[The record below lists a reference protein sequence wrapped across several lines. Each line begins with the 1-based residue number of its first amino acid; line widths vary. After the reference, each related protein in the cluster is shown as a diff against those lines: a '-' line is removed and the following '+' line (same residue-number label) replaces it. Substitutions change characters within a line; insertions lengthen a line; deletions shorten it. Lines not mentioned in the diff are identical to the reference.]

1 MSVYIIRPKATLLA
15 RSLKLASRKFTPE
28 SRQAQVAEV
37 VNFWQENPLHQE
49 IESWL
54 EDAQNTTSQ
63 VSKHP
68 DYSGIT
74 GASIVE
80 MPDDEAQRMRE
91 ELPNALILRDQP
103 IELIKPQRY
112 TGIVFPDLV
121 KYVFKAINN
130 LGKKDLDVP
139 QLLRKR
145 RYKDKLTADDLWHLD
160 AIALNIAR
168 QNGFTGTGKN
178 ITIAVLD
185 TGIDSTHPELQGK
198 VTESYSFNDRS
209 KQIQLTTSQD
219 TNGHGTHVA
228 GLICGKQ
235 VGVAPETKLINAV
248 LIPRGT
254 GNLSGLIL
262 WLDWLALRTDVNIAN
277 ISAGIPRYFDE
288 INDLIDTLLAV
299 GILPVCAIGNDGF
312 NNHLAPA
319 NCKNSLSVGAVNS
332 NNQVASFSGNATMS
346 VNKQL
351 YNVPYLVA
359 PGKGVYSSVRDGGY
373 EAWDGTS
380 MAAPIVS
387 GVAALILEKYSKQI
401 TVESLIDGLLTN
413 CQDLGHDRERQGKG
427 LIQVT
432 AAL

>member
-1 MSVYIIRPKATLLA
+1 MSVYIIRPKATSLA

-28 SRQAQVAEV
+28 SRPAQVAEV
-37 VNFWQENPLHQE
+37 VNFWREDPVHQE
-49 IESWL
+49 IEQWL
-54 EDAQNTTSQ
+54 EDAQNETSQ

-80 MPDDEAQRMRE
+80 MTEQEAERMHRE
-91 ELPNALILRDQP
+91 VPNALILPDQP
-103 IELIKPQRY
+103 IELIQPQQRNRD
-112 TGIVFPDLV
+112 T
-121 KYVFKAINN
+121 
-130 LGKKDLDVP
+130 KD
-139 QLLRKR
+139 QLT
-145 RYKDKLTADDLWHLD
+145 KDELWHLD

-209 KQIQLTTSQD
+209 KKIQLTPSQD
-219 TNGHGTHVA
+219 TAGHGTHVA

-235 VGVAPETKLINAV
+235 VGVAPETKLIDGV
-248 LIPRGT
+248 LIPKGVGR
-254 GNLSGLIL
+254 LSDLFS
-262 WLDWLALRTDVNIAN
+262 WLDWLGKRVDVSIVN
-277 ISAGIPRYFDE
+277 ISAGIPTYSDA
-288 INDLIDTLLAV
+288 LSVSIDTLLAV
-299 GILPVCAIGNDGF
+299 GVLPVCAIGNDGF
-312 NNHLAPA
+312 NNHIAPA
-319 NCKNSLSVGAVNS
+319 NCKNSLSVGAINS
-332 NNQVASFSGNATMS
+332 NRQIASFSGNARITI
-346 VNKQL
+346 NNQL

-359 PGKGVYSSVRDGGY
+359 PGEEVYSSVPGGGY
-373 EAWDGTS
+373 KADSGTS
-380 MAAPIVS
+380 MATPIVS
-387 GVAALILEKYSKQI
+387 GVAALILEKYNKQI
-401 TVESLIDGLLTN
+401 TVASLTDALLTS

>member
-1 MSVYIIRPKATLLA
+1 MSVYIIRPKATSVA
-15 RSLKLASRKFTPE
+15 RSLKLASKKFTPE

-37 VNFWQENPLHQE
+37 VNFWQENPVHQE
-49 IESWL
+49 IEDWL
-54 EDAQNTTSQ
+54 KDAQNDTSE
-63 VSKHP
+63 VTKYP
-68 DYSGIT
+68 DYSRIT
-74 GASIVE
+74 GASVIE
-80 MPDDEAQRMRE
+80 IPDDEAERMRE

-103 IELIKPQRY
+103 IELIEPQRNAN
-112 TGIVFPDLV
+112 T
-121 KYVFKAINN
+121 
-130 LGKKDLDVP
+130 KDE
-139 QLLRKR
+139 
-145 RYKDKLTADDLWHLD
+145 LTADELWHLD

-209 KQIQLTTSQD
+209 KQIQSISSQD

-235 VGVAPETKLINAV
+235 VGVAPETKLIDAI
-248 LIPRGT
+248 LIPKGT
-254 GNLSGLIL
+254 GNLSNLIL
-262 WLDWLALRTDVNIAN
+262 WLDWLALRADVNIAN

-288 INDLIDTLLAV
+288 ISDLIDTLLAV

-312 NNHLAPA
+312 NNHIAPA
-319 NCKNSLSVGAVNS
+319 NCRNSLSVGAVNS

-359 PGKGVYSSVRDGGY
+359 PGEGVYSSVQGGGY

-401 TVESLIDGLLTN
+401 TVGSLIDGLLTN

>member
-1 MSVYIIRPKATLLA
+1 MSVYIIRPKATSVA

-37 VNFWQENPLHQE
+37 VNFWQENPVHQE
-49 IESWL
+49 IEDWL
-54 EDAQNTTSQ
+54 EDAQNATSQ

-103 IELIKPQRY
+103 IKLIQPQGNGN
-112 TGIVFPDLV
+112 T
-121 KYVFKAINN
+121 
-130 LGKKDLDVP
+130 KDE
-139 QLLRKR
+139 
-145 RYKDKLTADDLWHLD
+145 LTADELWHLD

-168 QNGFTGTGKN
+168 QNGFTGTGKS

-209 KQIQLTTSQD
+209 KQIQSISSQD

-254 GNLSGLIL
+254 GNLSDLIL
-262 WLDWLALRTDVNIAN
+262 WLDWLALRADVNIAN

-288 INDLIDTLLAV
+288 ISDLIDTLLAV

-312 NNHLAPA
+312 NNHIAPA

-359 PGKGVYSSVRDGGY
+359 PGEGVYSSVQGGGY

>member
-1 MSVYIIRPKATLLA
+1 MSVYIIRPKATSVA
-15 RSLKLASRKFTPE
+15 RSLKLESKKFTPE
-28 SRQAQVAEV
+28 SRKAQVAEV
-37 VNFWQENPLHQE
+37 VNFWQENPVHQE

-54 EDAQNTTSQ
+54 EDAQNPTSQ

-103 IELIKPQRY
+103 IELIEPQRN
-112 TGIVFPDLV
+112 TDTRDEIT
-121 KYVFKAINN
+121 KNE
-130 LGKKDLDVP
+130 
-139 QLLRKR
+139 
-145 RYKDKLTADDLWHLD
+145 LWHLD

-209 KQIQLTTSQD
+209 KQIQSISSQD

-235 VGVAPETKLINAV
+235 VGVAPETKLIDGV

-254 GNLSGLIL
+254 GNLSNFVM
-262 WLDWLALRTDVNIAN
+262 WLDWLALRVDVNIAN
-277 ISAGIPRYFDE
+277 ISAGLPTYAYEMSDV
-288 INDLIDTLLAV
+288 IDTLLAV
-299 GILPVCAIGNDGF
+299 GILPVCAVGNNGR
-312 NNHLAPA
+312 NNTRTPA
-319 NCKNSLSVGAVNS
+319 NCRSSVSVGATNFNS
-332 NNQVASFSGNATMS
+332 KVAGFSGSGRIS
-346 VNKQL
+346 VNNHS
-351 YNVPYLVA
+351 YDVPSLVA
-359 PGKGVYSSVRDGGY
+359 PGEGVYSSVQGGGY

-380 MAAPIVS
+380 MATPIVS

-401 TVESLIDGLLTN
+401 PVLDLIDGLLTS
-413 CQDLGHDRERQGKG
+413 CQDLGHDKERQGKG